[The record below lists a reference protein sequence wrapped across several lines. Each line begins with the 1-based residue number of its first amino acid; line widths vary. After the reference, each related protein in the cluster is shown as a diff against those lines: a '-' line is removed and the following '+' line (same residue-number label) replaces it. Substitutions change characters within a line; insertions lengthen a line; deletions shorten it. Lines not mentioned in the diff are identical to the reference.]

1 MDSKDFR
8 SKLRNHETPFNP
20 GAWSQMEE
28 MLDALPSAEVIE
40 EEKPEKKRWLLLL
53 LALLLLSLAGVVV
66 LNTIGNN
73 SERQS
78 ETQSSLETTKKA
90 DTNGQKEAQVSTL
103 SDLQSDPQATGNQ
116 EVTNENKL
124 ANIKNNSATENQGNE
139 VTSKKSNNSLTDT
152 KRQTTIDKQP
162 SKEINSDT
170 KQGAHLNES
179 QRKGETESGFVEN
192 TTSAQSPSNQVDSKT
207 VTTETTEDNSTNQ
220 TKESLESTKNDSD
233 PRSPDTT
240 NKLEAGKNQNSES
253 GLSTNDTEEKSE
265 TINQESESIDEPAA
279 KSTTKTPLFMELLAL
294 EMLKAQP
301 LKTGDR
307 TEAVL
312 PPSFQIDLIK
322 ERKLFYVGELGI
334 SDINSNR
341 GYYIGAGVF
350 WDIDKVIGLEPNLSF
365 SSASDVNG
373 NSTSPLQSA
382 QELNLT
388 LWIHLNL
395 LKTNRHKLSIE
406 AAPSLGATWSTL
418 RVEEITE
425 FDGISPNYKLGAS
438 YTYFF
443 GNGNGIGVKG
453 AFSRFD
459 SGFVALKYFK
469 KF

>member
-66 LNTIGNN
+66 LNTIGNK
-73 SERQS
+73 SDRQS
-78 ETQSSLETTKKA
+78 ETQSSLETTKKV
-90 DTNGQKEAQVSTL
+90 DTNGQKEAQVSTQ
-103 SDLQSDPQATGNQ
+103 SDLQSDLQATGNR

-124 ANIKNNSATENQGNE
+124 ANIKNNSATENQGKE
-139 VTSKKSNNSLTDT
+139 KVTSKKSNNSLTDT
-152 KRQTTIDKQP
+152 KRQTTIDKQL

-179 QRKGETESGFVEN
+179 QRNGETESGFVEN
-192 TTSAQSPSNQVDSKT
+192 TTSAQSPSNQVESKT

-253 GLSTNDTEEKSE
+253 GLSTNNTEDKSE

-373 NSTSPLQSA
+373 NSTSIFEA
-382 QELNLT
+382 EQELNLT

-395 LKTNRHKLSIE
+395 WRTDRHKLSFE
-406 AAPSLGATWSTL
+406 AAPSIGATWVTL
-418 RVEEITE
+418 EEMAE
-425 FDGISPNYKLGAS
+425 FDGISPNYKAGVS